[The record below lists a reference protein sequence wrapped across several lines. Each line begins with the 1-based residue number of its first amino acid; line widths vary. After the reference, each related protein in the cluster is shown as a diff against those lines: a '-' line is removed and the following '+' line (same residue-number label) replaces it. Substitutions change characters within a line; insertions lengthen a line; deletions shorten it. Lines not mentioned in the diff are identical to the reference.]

1 MSNQLYPFFAT
12 WSMQLEIFHLESF
25 LSRLHLDFYSVLEG
39 WSDDTRHYIVIY
51 FWLFHLCHWYVT
63 LDGEG
68 EKKSLNPLSS
78 FENRQAASSMALNC
92 CSLHHNCIESAH
104 A

>member
-68 EKKSLNPLSS
+68 EKKRVLTHYLLL
-78 FENRQAASSMALNC
+78 RTARQQAAWL
-92 CSLHHNCIESAH
+92 
-104 A
+104 